1 MTSEVEVE
9 GPLRLGERL
18 GQGAVATVCRV
29 HGPDDRVYAGKVLH
43 ASHEQDEAAAARF
56 AQEAELL
63 EGLGH
68 DNLVRIHGRSTID
81 DQIVLLMELV
91 EGPTLAERI
100 AREAPMPPDVVE
112 QIGRGIAD
120 GLAYAHAAG
129 IVHRDL
135 KPSNVLLAG
144 GTVPKIADFG
154 MARATSLAGVDR
166 AALTVLGTPD
176 YMAPECVDPL
186 AVDARADLYAL
197 GCILFE
203 MLTGRPPYSAAT
215 PLGVLKAHRDQ
226 PIPPVP
232 AKTPEALRD
241 LVEALLAKAPG
252 DRPQAAEAVR
262 DDLEAMS
269 SAGNALALRGAR
281 PMAGREHCVS
291 CGAPLV
297 AALGVCA
304 DCGQALAHLETGD
317 HTVLI
322 VGPGDPGDKLD
333 AELRERLRQWLTG
346 NPSLGLTA
354 TEKLDKKIPRVP
366 FPVTGRVSKRSGHSI
381 AATLRSLGF
390 KTEVIE
396 GGPMKSPKMRAKT
409 NALAGRAALIA
420 MSAST
425 GLWHIGWAWILMLV
439 AMVVGTGVVVYSA
452 AQRVT
457 RDTGEAAKAI
467 PPAVRAALD
476 RARKALPAVQL
487 RRHRQSLRAVLGR
500 VVDLAPAAGDDVEA
514 AEELARA
521 SDAALTATSRL
532 DALDRQLTTLDRDD
546 ASKDARALLHA
557 RDTWAARLLSLTAT
571 LDTYAMRR
579 AAAGARKGLVDDAE
593 RLDSLRAQ
601 VEALE
606 EVQAQ

>member
-1 MTSEVEVE
+1 MAEVELE
-9 GPLRLGERL
+9 GSLRLGERL

-43 ASHEQDEAAAARF
+43 ASHEQDEASAARF

-68 DNLVRIHGRSTID
+68 DNLVRIHGRSRID
-81 DQIVLLMELV
+81 DKIVLLMELV

-100 AREAPMPPDVVE
+100 AREAPMPATVV
-112 QIGRGIAD
+112 QQLGRGIAD

-135 KPSNVLLAG
+135 KPANVLLAE
-144 GTVPKIADFG
+144 GTLPKIADFG

-166 AALTVLGTPD
+166 SALTVLGTPD

-215 PLGVLKAHRDQ
+215 PLGVLKAHRDE
-226 PIPPVP
+226 PIPALPREVP
-232 AKTPEALRD
+232 EPLRD
-241 LVEALLAKAPG
+241 LIEALLAKAPG

-262 DDLEAMS
+262 DDLDAMS
-269 SAGNALALRGAR
+269 SATNALALRGAR

-304 DCGQALAHLETGD
+304 VCGLALAHLEAGD
-317 HTVLI
+317 YTVLV

-333 AELRERLRQWLTG
+333 AELRERLRQWLTA
-346 NPSLGLTA
+346 NPSLGLLA
-354 TEKLDKKIPRVP
+354 TDKLDKKIPRVP
-366 FPVTGRVSKRSGHSI
+366 FPVTGRVSMRSGKSI
-381 AATLRSLGF
+381 ATALQGLGLIIQI
-390 KTEVIE
+390 IE
-396 GGPMKSPKMRAKT
+396 GGAMKSPEMRAKAS
-409 NALAGRAALIA
+409 ALAGRAALIA
-420 MSAST
+420 MSASA
-425 GLWHIGWAWILMLV
+425 GLWHIGWAWV
-439 AMVVGTGVVVYSA
+439 AMVMAMLVGTGVVVVNA
-452 AQRVT
+452 TQRVT
-457 RDTGEAAKAI
+457 RDTGERAKAV

-476 RARKALPAVQL
+476 RARKALPAVEL

-500 VVDLAPAAGDDVEA
+500 VVDLAPEAGDDAEA
-514 AEELARA
+514 AEDLARA
-521 SDAALTATSRL
+521 SDAALAATSRL
-532 DALDRQLTTLDRDD
+532 DALDRQLTALDRDD

-579 AAAGARKGLVDDAE
+579 AAAGARHGLADDAE

-606 EVQAQ
+606 EVQSQ